1 MHSEQDR
8 LIALAGIFQA
18 AWLTHQIAYK
28 GMADSRAMEASIY
41 SLFQIDAE
49 SVPAV
54 FGGIAGVTG
63 GLQQL
68 SGQFLAPSRQGSDI
82 SRYVIALMHLERKLS
97 ADPVMLDKLGQDIGR
112 ISERLAHFPLLHSNI
127 LAQLADCYTQTISTL
142 LPRIMVNGEP
152 THLQNPDNANKIRAL
167 LLAGIRS
174 ARLWRQCGG
183 TRLQI
188 LLRQRRLNRLAKT
201 LLQELRAGPSNPS

>member
-18 AWLTHQIAYK
+18 AWLTHQVAYK
-28 GMADSRAMEASIY
+28 GMADSRAMEASIH

-54 FGGIAGVTG
+54 FGGMPGVAG
-63 GLQQL
+63 GLRYLSDQL
-68 SGQFLAPSRQGSDI
+68 SAPSRRGSDI

-97 ADPVMLDKLGQDIGR
+97 ADPTMLAKLGQDIQR
-112 ISERLAHFPLLHSNI
+112 IGARLEHFSLLHNNI
-127 LAQLADCYTQTISTL
+127 LTQLADCYAQTISTL
-142 LPRIMVNGEP
+142 QPRIMVNGEP
-152 THLQNPDNANKIRAL
+152 AHLQNPDNANKIRAL

-174 ARLWRQCGG
+174 ALLWRQCGG

-188 LLRQRRLNRLAKT
+188 LLRQRRLKALAQT
-201 LLQELRAGPSNPS
+201 LLSELQTDPANPA